1 MVIKCKF
8 KKQITDEL
16 LNTPGLKELIKD
28 NIAYIQ
34 AENWDQLYKYDETL
48 ETEYGELTQILLE
61 SDINPFSKTTK
72 ELPAM
77 CFYNNWN
84 LLEIEI
90 PEGIEEIPPFC
101 FSECEYLEKVTFPST
116 LKVIG
121 NNAFSECA
129 SLKSIILPKNLEIID
144 NHAFYNCQELNSIKY
159 NGTYVDRFHNIE
171 IYESVF
177 ENVVAT
183 DEIQFN
189 DGSYINIDDLED

>member
-1 MVIKCKF
+1 
-8 KKQITDEL
+8 
-16 LNTPGLKELIKD
+16 
-28 NIAYIQ
+28 
-34 AENWDQLYKYDETL
+34 
-48 ETEYGELTQILLE
+48 
-61 SDINPFSKTTK
+61 
-72 ELPAM
+72 M
-77 CFYNNWN
+77 CFCNNWN

-90 PEGIEEIPPFC
+90 PEGIEDIPPFC
-101 FSECEYLEKVTFPST
+101 FSGCDYLEKVTFPST

-121 NNAFSECA
+121 NNAFSECT

-183 DEIQFN
+183 DEIQFI